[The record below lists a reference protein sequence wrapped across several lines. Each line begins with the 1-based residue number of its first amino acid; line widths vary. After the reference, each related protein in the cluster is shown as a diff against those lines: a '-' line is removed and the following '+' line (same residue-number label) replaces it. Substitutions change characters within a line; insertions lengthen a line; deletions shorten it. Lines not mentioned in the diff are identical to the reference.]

1 MLWFTTGCQP
11 SLDAALAH
19 ADCESD
25 PARRQAIGVQLADG
39 GVTLGA
45 NSPAL
50 APQLIDARTAHW
62 HLVPPWLLGLGP
74 LDAGHGRDGTAMP
87 IDRGAKRTTKVM
99 QEMPS
104 APSLATLPRGKVKP
118 PSDHRLSGRPWTSAS
133 GVPRAAP
140 TLAGSIRSS
149 SRSCHTYW

>member
-19 ADCESD
+19 ADRESD

-104 APSLATLPRGKVKP
+104 VG
-118 PSDHRLSGRPWTSAS
+118 RLLGPGR
-133 GVPRAAP
+133 
-140 TLAGSIRSS
+140 TLANGLGEDRGAVA
-149 SRSCHTYW
+149 RDDCYVGMLL